1 MFETLI
7 QTFGK
12 NRLDFRKSFHF
23 VNKNLIFKSF
33 KINVGK
39 LKMVVQIFFVLSLVV
54 LLFGCGDSSGKQE
67 GRSPLDVDESRT
79 EVPSLED
86 EEFVFDEED
95 SAIEEDFSTDNTLT
109 ETASEETFTE
119 EGSSKTPSK
128 IFENYQNERL
138 YTIQVSSW
146 ETKAQAEANMQKF
159 LNKGF
164 EAYIQKAFVS
174 SKNTYWYRV
183 RVGVFQTEQEAKN
196 FADSD
201 LSSMLYKGNYWVDLV
216 RNDTD

>member
-1 MFETLI
+1 
-7 QTFGK
+7 
-12 NRLDFRKSFHF
+12 
-23 VNKNLIFKSF
+23 
-33 KINVGK
+33 
-39 LKMVVQIFFVLSLVV
+39 MVVQIFIALSLAV
-54 LLFGCGDSSGKQE
+54 LFFGCGDSSEKQE
-67 GRSPLDVDESRT
+67 GRSPLDINESRT

-86 EEFVFDEED
+86 DEFVFDEDE
-95 SAIEEDFSTDNTLT
+95 SAIEEDFSTDNTLS
-109 ETASEETFTE
+109 ETPSEETYTDE
-119 EGSSKTPSK
+119 TTSKTPTK
-128 IFENYQNERL
+128 ILENYQDERL

-146 ETKAQAEANMQKF
+146 ETKAQAEEHMQKF

-164 EAYIQKAFVS
+164 ESYIQKAFVS

-201 LSSMLYKGNYWVDLV
+201 LNSMLHQGNYWVDLV